1 MIPIKQNNDSLL
13 QENELYTIGLSDE
26 ESIKRVKYLGNKL
39 LNGKPMMVF
48 ATTDQRQ
55 ITINPSFHTF
65 TITERKERSIMQ
77 VQRTLKS

>member
-1 MIPIKQNNDSLL
+1 MITVKQNPVKNDSLL
-13 QENELYTIGLSDE
+13 QENELYTIGLSDGRE
-26 ESIKRVKYLGNKL
+26 HQRVKYLGNKL

-65 TITERKERSIMQ
+65 TITERKRGQ
-77 VQRTLKS
+77 